1 MAFKTILVGGTTN
14 CYIVYNHEN
23 NKGFIV
29 DPGSEA
35 SRILAEAEHLGLTIE
50 AILLTHAHGDH
61 VAALNQVRD
70 SLGVKVYMHKDEL
83 ETYYNQAPQFIA
95 MMGGEVPDKE
105 PDVLLNDGDTI
116 ELDCGKIKVMQ
127 TAGHTPGSV
136 CYFYEDLLL
145 SGDTL
150 FQGSIGRTDF
160 PGGDVQAM
168 MRSLRKL
175 AQLDGNLRVLSGHGP
190 ETSIGIEKRINPYM
204 QQVL

>member
-14 CYIVYNHEN
+14 CYIVYSHEN

-29 DPGSEA
+29 DPGAEA
-35 SRILAEAEHLGLTIE
+35 SRILAEAEYLGLTIE

>member
-29 DPGSEA
+29 DPGAEA
-35 SRILAEAEHLGLTIE
+35 GRILAEAEHLGLTIE

-61 VAALNQVRD
+61 VAALNHVRD

-168 MRSLRKL
+168 MHSLRKL

>member
-29 DPGSEA
+29 DPGAES
-35 SRILAEAEHLGLTIE
+35 SRIFAEAEHLGLTIE

>member
-23 NKGFIV
+23 NKGLIV
-29 DPGSEA
+29 DPGAEA

-70 SLGVKVYMHKDEL
+70 SLDVKVYMHKDEL

>member
-1 MAFKTILVGGTTN
+1 MAFKTVLVGGTTN
-14 CYIVYNHEN
+14 CYIVYNDEN
-23 NKGFIV
+23 KKGFIV
-29 DPGSEA
+29 DPGAEA
-35 SRILAEAEHLGLTIE
+35 GRILAEAEHLGLTIE

-61 VAALNQVRD
+61 VAALNRVRD

-83 ETYYNQAPQFIA
+83 ENFNNQAPQFIA

-105 PDVLLNDGDTI
+105 PDVLLNDGDII

-136 CYFYEDLLL
+136 CYFYDDLLL

-160 PGGDVQAM
+160 PGGDMQAM

-175 AQLDGNLRVLSGHGP
+175 AQLDENLRVLSGHGP

-204 QQVL
+204 QHVL